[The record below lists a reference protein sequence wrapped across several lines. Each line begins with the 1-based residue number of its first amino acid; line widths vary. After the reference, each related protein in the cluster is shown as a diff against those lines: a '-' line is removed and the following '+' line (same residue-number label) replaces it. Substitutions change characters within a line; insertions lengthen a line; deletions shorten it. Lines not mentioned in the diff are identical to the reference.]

1 MNLEELQALAGALR
15 DEISKAVWGQDDAIE
30 MLLIGVFSRGH
41 VLLEGPPGTAKTLL
55 AQSLA
60 SAMELDFG
68 RIQFT
73 PDLMPGDV
81 LGANIFD
88 FGTNQFRLTKG
99 PVFTDILLSD
109 EINRAPPK
117 TQAALLQVMNERIA
131 TIDGKDHE
139 LGSHFFV
146 IATQNPIE
154 QQGTYPLPEAQLD
167 RFLFK
172 LLIDFPD
179 EEAEMTILQRH
190 SKQALD
196 HNARREGISAIAGDD
211 GLTAGRALVDS
222 IRLDDDILRY
232 ILNLIRATRTD
243 GEIAHGAS
251 TRAADAL
258 AGAVRAAAALE
269 GRDYA
274 IPDDAKRLFK
284 PAMRHRIV
292 LGPAAEIE
300 GRTTDQVLDNILNQI
315 EAPRHQAAR
324 EARAPGGMA

>member
-1 MNLEELQALAGALR
+1 MNLDELQSLADALR
-15 DEISKAVWGQDDAIE
+15 DEISKAVWGQDEAIE
-30 MLLIGVFSRGH
+30 MLLIGVFARGH
-41 VLLEGPPGTAKTLL
+41 CLLEGPPGTAKTLL

-60 SAMELDFG
+60 SSMTLDFG

-99 PVFTDILLSD
+99 PVFTDILLAD

-131 TIDGKDHE
+131 TIDGVNHE
-139 LGSHFFV
+139 LGDHFFV
-146 IATQNPIE
+146 VATQNPIE

-172 LLIDFPD
+172 VLIDFPD
-179 EEAEMTILQRH
+179 EDAEMTILQRH
-190 SKQALD
+190 AQQALD
-196 HNARREGISAIAGDD
+196 HNARRAGISPVAG
-211 GLTAGRALVDS
+211 GEAVSAGRELVDG

-232 ILNLIRATRTD
+232 ILNLVRATRTD
-243 GEIAHGAS
+243 GEVAHGAS

-258 AGAVRAAAALE
+258 AGAVRAAAALD

-274 IPDDAKRLFK
+274 IPDDVKRLYA

-300 GRTTDQVLDNILNQI
+300 GRTPDEVLDNILNQI
-315 EAPRHQAAR
+315 EAPR
-324 EARAPGGMA
+324 